1 MNVAEMIP
9 PVILDM
15 KEEQQIIDR
24 AFLAADAY
32 AEKLLKETTFTWKAE
47 NRPVWKV
54 KLERFG
60 SAKRLTRSTESTPFV
75 YVNEGTKPYT
85 IPKAGI
91 KPGGLGPF
99 RIGFVPLSTPGS
111 LASTGIGKAFGSWVR
126 PKKVKHPGIKAR
138 NFTGQVAKLA
148 GEKFWELLQKWL

>member
-1 MNVAEMIP
+1 MVVAEMIP

-32 AEKLLKETTFTWKAE
+32 AEKLLKEATATWKEE

-54 KLERFG
+54 MLERFG
-60 SAKRLTRSTESTPFV
+60 SAKRLTRKTGSTPFV

-85 IPKAGI
+85 IS

-99 RIGFVPLSTPGS
+99 RIGYVPLSTPGS
-111 LASTGIGKAFGSWVR
+111 LASTGLGKAFGPWVK

-138 NFTGQVAKLA
+138 NFTGLVAKKA